1 MRIAQVAPLAES
13 VPPSL
18 YGGTERVIHWLT
30 EELIEQGHDVTLFG
44 TGDSKT
50 SAKLIPVWPRALRL
64 GRPRSDPVVA
74 AASALEI
81 LSAHAHEFDII
92 HSHGDWCYLPLLSR
106 LGVPFVTTLHGRLDI
121 YGVPE
126 LISMIRQAPFVSIS
140 DNQRSPLPNA
150 NWAATIYH
158 GFPPDWLRPSFGP
171 GQYLAFL
178 GRLAPEKGP
187 EPAIRIARAA
197 NMELRIAAKIPR
209 GERGYFAE
217 RLQPMID
224 GNQTRLIGEVNDA
237 SKQNFLGRAS
247 ALLFP
252 IDWPEP
258 FGLVMIEAMAC
269 GTPVIAFRRGSVPE
283 VIEHGVSGFIV
294 EDEAEAIRAVQRLP
308 ELDRRKV
315 RASFERCFTAS
326 EMAGK
331 YIDCYKK
338 IAAEVR
344 ADHTTRTKVTVEQV
358 GALDAP
364 HIGFTSPR
372 MARRDGDMN
381 EYDAARVVND
391 ELRAIF
397 KGDKTH
403 DRKASASGRLR
414 RRSSDDR

>member
-30 EELIEQGHDVTLFG
+30 EELIEQGHEVTLFG
-44 TGDSKT
+44 TGDSKS

-64 GRPRSDPVVA
+64 GRPRSDPIVA
-74 AASALEI
+74 AATALEV
-81 LSAHAHEFDII
+81 LSLHASKFDII
-92 HSHGDWCYLPLLSR
+92 HSHGDWCYLPLLTR
-106 LGVPFVTTLHGRLDI
+106 IEVPFVTTLHGRLDI
-121 YGVPE
+121 FGLSE
-126 LISMIRQAPFVSIS
+126 LISMLPQAPFVSIS
-140 DNQRSPLPNA
+140 NSQRLTLPNA

-197 NMELRIAAKIPR
+197 NMQLRIAAKIPH
-209 GERGYFAE
+209 GERGYFAD
-217 RLQPMID
+217 RLQPIID
-224 GNQTRLIGEVNDA
+224 GNQTRLIGEVGDA
-237 SKQNFLGRAS
+237 SKQKFLGRAA

-294 EDEAEAIRAVQRLP
+294 EDEAEAIQAVQRLP
-308 ELDRRKV
+308 ELDRREV
-315 RASFERCFTAS
+315 RASFERRFTS
-326 EMAGK
+326 LEMAK
-331 YIDCYKK
+331 RYLSCYRKVL
-338 IAAEVR
+338 AEVGQ
-344 ADHTTRTKVTVEQV
+344 DHRIETGVQSGRV
-358 GALDAP
+358 G
-364 HIGFTSPR
+364 
-372 MARRDGDMN
+372 
-381 EYDAARVVND
+381 V
-391 ELRAIF
+391 LRAPYMNYGHHLSSSHI
-397 KGDKTH
+397 
-403 DRKASASGRLR
+403 SAVG
-414 RRSSDDR
+414 SSAEE

>member
-1 MRIAQVAPLAES
+1 VKVAQVAPLAES

-30 EELIEQGHDVTLFG
+30 EELIKQGHEVTLFG
-44 TGDSKT
+44 TGDSQT

-64 GRPRSDPVVA
+64 GRPQSDPIVA

-81 LSAHAHEFDII
+81 LSLHAHEFEII
-92 HSHGDWCYLPLLSR
+92 HSHGGWCYLPLLTR

-121 YGVPE
+121 FRLPQ
-126 LISMIRQAPFVSIS
+126 LINMFPRAPFVSIS
-140 DNQRSPLPNA
+140 DDQRSPLPNA

-178 GRLAPEKGP
+178 GRLSPEKGRKWQFASREGP
-187 EPAIRIARAA
+187 TCSCASRQNPSRRA
-197 NMELRIAAKIPR
+197 
-209 GERGYFAE
+209 GYFAE

-224 GNQTRLIGEVNDA
+224 GNGTHLIGEVDDT
-237 SKQNFLGRAS
+237 SKQEFLGHAS

-294 EDEAEAIRAVQRLP
+294 EDEAEAIQAVQRLP
-308 ELDRRKV
+308 ELDRREV
-315 RASFERCFTAS
+315 RASFERRFTAS
-326 EMAGK
+326 EMAGR

-344 ADHTTRTKVTVEQV
+344 LDRKTRTNIAMQQV
-358 GALDAP
+358 GAMDAP
-364 HIGFTSPR
+364 QIGFTSPGVER
-372 MARRDGDMN
+372 PIRGGNAN
-381 EYDAARVVND
+381 HAARVVND
-391 ELRAIF
+391 ELHAIVR
-397 KGDKTH
+397 G
-403 DRKASASGRLR
+403 DRKTSASGRLR
-414 RRSSDDR
+414 RRSSEDR